1 MNEKKRCSNC
11 IYFSLYYTRGCL
23 NYFPKEVGNC
33 LKHGKTVSQK
43 DCCEKWKSTLP
54 TKEYR
59 KERALKAI
67 PAIRDQLDAIEKTLQ
82 NISELETLNEG
93 KSNEN

>member
-1 MNEKKRCSNC
+1 MDEENKKCSSCAN
-11 IYFSLYYTRGCL
+11 FTLYYAKGHV
-23 NYFPKEVGNC
+23 NFFPKEVGHC
-33 LKHGKTVSQK
+33 IEHKKTVATEY
-43 DCCEKWKSTLP
+43 CCEKWKSTVP

-82 NISELETLNEG
+82 NISELEKIN
-93 KSNEN
+93 